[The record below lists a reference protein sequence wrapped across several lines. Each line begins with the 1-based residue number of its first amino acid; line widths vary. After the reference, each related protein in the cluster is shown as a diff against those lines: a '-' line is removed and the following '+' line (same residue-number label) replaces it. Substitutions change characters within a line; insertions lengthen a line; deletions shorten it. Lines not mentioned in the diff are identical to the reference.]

1 MYMVSAK
8 NYKTVKKKTKSE
20 NSKWRYVVFVDWMP
34 QYCSV
39 VSTSPVNLR
48 IFLTQPQ
55 SPRRIFCR
63 YKRADSKNHIEG
75 KGTGMAKIILGG
87 KKT

>member
-20 NSKWRYVVFVDWMP
+20 NSKWRYVVFMDWMP

-55 SPRRIFCR
+55 S
-63 YKRADSKNHIEG
+63 KS
-75 KGTGMAKIILGG
+75 
-87 KKT
+87 